1 MESNWQGYLN
11 ALGKSKVPQDTKDF
25 PLTEGN
31 TISTGFI
38 EWKAKKDDPM
48 SLKWNSVQSANAKTY
63 HKSEFQTLNK

>member
-38 EWKAKKDDPM
+38 EWKAKKDDPI
-48 SLKWNSVQSANAKTY
+48 SLKWNNVQSANAKTY
-63 HKSEFQTLNK
+63 YKSEFQTLNK